1 MRTRGIAAGLAV
13 TLLPMAMS
21 DGAQAGA
28 TSSSVADPPSP
39 ASGHAQVIAQGL
51 VNFDDGPYA
60 WNRTEVGV
68 ETTARQF
75 LAETATLLLAGDSSV
90 HVHGAEGTWVRLA
103 AGEATFRTAGSTAAL
118 RSGVPAA
125 LDAIAVGPAA
135 AGQTGAFTPG
145 GGAHDVDLL
154 RDVLAA
160 GESLLLPAGLPAFV
174 LVTAGALD
182 DDGTTLESGSAT
194 LVAGGHSLVN
204 RAEADPATV
213 VVALIGPTL
222 TTATPTSVTTSTAA
236 SAVATTVPSGTN
248 APTTAPPMATTTV
261 AQAPVDSDDDGLT
274 DVEEANLGTNPNDQD
289 SDDDGLNDGR
299 EHFDIG
305 TDPADPDSDG
315 DGRSDGGEMFGT
327 DFPSDPTDPD
337 TDDDGLTDGEE
348 AGDWETDSYDPDT
361 DDDGLTDGEE
371 VHTYSTHPHK
381 PDTDGDFFGD
391 GNEVA
396 AGTNPTIVDTDGDG
410 LTDSEGFDYFTD
422 PLDDDTDND
431 RLYDGD
437 EVSLFNTEP
446 TNADTDGDGFPDGNE
461 ITNATDPNNPA
472 SHP

>member
-1 MRTRGIAAGLAV
+1 MRTRATAAGLAV
-13 TLLPMAMS
+13 ILLPMAMS
-21 DGAQAGA
+21 DGAHAGA

-60 WNRTEVGV
+60 WIRTEVSV

-75 LAETATLLLAGDSSV
+75 PAETATFLLADDSSV

-103 AGEATFRTAGSTAAL
+103 AGEATFRPAGSTAAL
-118 RSGVPAA
+118 RGDAPAT
-125 LDAIAVGPAA
+125 LEAIAVGPAP

-154 RDVLAA
+154 HDVLTP
-160 GESLLLPAGLPAFV
+160 GETLLLPAGLPAFV
-174 LVTAGALD
+174 LVTDGALD

-204 RAEADPATV
+204 RAEADPGTV

-222 TTATPTSVTTSTAA
+222 TSATPSPTSTTTSTAA
-236 SAVATTVPSGTN
+236 MAVATTLPPGTN

-299 EHFDIG
+299 EYFDIG

-327 DFPSDPTDPD
+327 DFRPIPPIPTP
-337 TDDDGLTDGEE
+337 TT
-348 AGDWETDSYDPDT
+348 TDSPT
-361 DDDGLTDGEE
+361 ARRRATGRPT
-371 VHTYSTHPHK
+371 HTT
-381 PDTDGDFFGD
+381 
-391 GNEVA
+391 
-396 AGTNPTIVDTDGDG
+396 PTPTT
-410 LTDSEGFDYFTD
+410 TDSPTARKCT
-422 PLDDDTDND
+422 PTP
-431 RLYDGD
+431 RTRT
-437 EVSLFNTEP
+437 SPTPTETSSVTATRSPPGRIPRSSTP
-446 TNADTDGDGFPDGNE
+446 T
-461 ITNATDPNNPA
+461 ATG
-472 SHP
+472 